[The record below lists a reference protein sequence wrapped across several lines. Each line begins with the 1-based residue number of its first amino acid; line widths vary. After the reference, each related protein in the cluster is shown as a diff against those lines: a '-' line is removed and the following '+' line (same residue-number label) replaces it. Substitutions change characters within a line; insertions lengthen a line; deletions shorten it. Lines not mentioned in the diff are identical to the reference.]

1 MKLLFSFV
9 VALQL
14 LGSANA
20 HQVLKEPALNVNVE
34 EAANLGLSVE
44 LMAKFHAWSDYHE
57 KSYESHEE
65 KMKRLKIWV
74 QNDGMFSFHNSL
86 KKLKKSFFWTPAT
99 CDLFR
104 LYCTSPHVVCLS
116 HICICFFL
124 I

>member
-86 KKLKKSFFWTPAT
+86 KN
-99 CDLFR
+99 
-104 LYCTSPHVVCLS
+104 
-116 HICICFFL
+116 
-124 I
+124 